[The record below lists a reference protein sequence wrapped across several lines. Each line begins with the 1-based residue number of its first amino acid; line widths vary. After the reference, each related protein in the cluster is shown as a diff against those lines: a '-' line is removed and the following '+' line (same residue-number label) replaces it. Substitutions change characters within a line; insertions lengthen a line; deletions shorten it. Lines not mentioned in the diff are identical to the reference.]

1 MSQRPLF
8 ARLRPW
14 ALALVCCLLLRA
26 GWALL
31 PAGAAESLLS
41 RAALASA
48 LGSRSGQALQLWR
61 QQRLASADVHDAPPP
76 SQSVSKSVEEAA
88 PSLPE
93 EALPPEEDA
102 VLEAPAPV
110 EADDPAPEEEP
121 PPADGGED
129 EALDEDS
136 REAMAQAIRAIPQE
150 FRGSIIEEDL
160 SAPGKAYPAWGLAKV
175 KNLSSLGDEELL
187 DLLQEPYTVE
197 DSVPGPQV
205 LIYHTHTT
213 ESYEPWDS
221 AIYDKRH
228 TWRSTDE
235 DENMV
240 AVGEA
245 LREALEAAGLTV
257 LHDKTL
263 HDYPSYSGSYE
274 RSAETVS
281 AILAENPSIRF
292 CIDVH
297 RDAVQQG
304 STLLKPVTEQEGEKC
319 AQLMILCGH
328 DDGSLNIPAWRQNL
342 RLAVRLQD
350 AVESRYPGLCRPI
363 TLMDRRY
370 NQHLSSGSLLF
381 EVGSH
386 GNTLEEACRCA
397 QLCGEAMGP
406 CLLQLLALEEQ

>member
-14 ALALVCCLLLRA
+14 ALALACCLLLRGA
-26 GWALL
+26 WALL
-31 PAGAAESLLS
+31 PRGSVEGFLQQ
-41 RAALASA
+41 AALASA
-48 LGSRSGQALQLWR
+48 LGSRPGPALALWR
-61 QQRLASADVHDAPPP
+61 RQRSSSPSSTQTVSRPVAEPEQSPSPSREEPPAEAEPEAKPAPPP
-76 SQSVSKSVEEAA
+76 AEASPAEE
-88 PSLPE
+88 LPQE
-93 EALPPEEDA
+93 EEDSQDA
-102 VLEAPAPV
+102 LAPLL
-110 EADDPAPEEEP
+110 DDIP
-121 PPADGGED
+121 
-129 EALDEDS
+129 LD
-136 REAMAQAIRAIPQE
+136 
-150 FRGSIIEEDL
+150 FRGSIVEEDL
-160 SAPGKAYPAWGLAKV
+160 SAPGKSYPSWRLAKV
-175 KNLSSLGDEELL
+175 KNLSSLGEEELL
-187 DLLQEPYTVE
+187 ELLQEPYVAE
-197 DSVPGPQV
+197 AALPGPQV

-213 ESYEPWDS
+213 ESYEPFDS
-221 AIYDKRH
+221 DIYDKRH
-228 TWRSTDE
+228 TWRSTDQE
-235 DENMV
+235 ENMV

-245 LREALEAAGLTV
+245 LKEALEAAGLSV

-281 AILAENPSIRF
+281 ALLEEYPSIRF

-304 STLLKPVTEQEGEKC
+304 STLLKPVTEQAGEKC

-328 DDGSLNIPAWRQNL
+328 DDGSLGLPAWRDNL

-350 AVESRYPGLCRPI
+350 AVEALYPGLCRPI

-370 NQHLSSGSLLF
+370 NQHLSRGSLLF

-397 QLCGEAMGP
+397 RLCGEAMGP
-406 CLLQLLALEEQ
+406 CLAELLALEEE